1 MIDFSILCIPD
12 TYIYLF
18 KRYRCYL
25 LAQTANKDYETKV
38 KSNNI
43 PITKLSLIS
52 CYLENAND

>member
-1 MIDFSILCIPD
+1 MNLFIEIPR
-12 TYIYLF
+12 YII
-18 KRYRCYL
+18 RYRCYL